1 MSLTSRL
8 SNWFT
13 QDGSVRL
20 SLEAQRND
28 GYSDSDTDIDGA
40 RQIKRLRTMEKLGEE
55 EVDIELK
62 RPPYIHVRVQLDACH
77 GTRRIFG

>member
-28 GYSDSDTDIDGA
+28 GYPGPDADIDSA
-40 RQIKRLRTMEKLGEE
+40 RQIKRPRTMEKLGEE
-55 EVDIELK
+55 EADIELK
-62 RPPYIHVRVQLDACH
+62 RPPYIHVRVQMDTCR